1 MMVKQAVSMDWAEEV
16 FDVEVVYIPGVENYS
31 VRCLSCLYLNDEP
44 GSMCVRSKY
53 MYNIVM
59 RNDAACAAECA
70 HSVNAHP
77 CWKGRRGHVGILS
90 TPKHRLQ
97 GRQ

>member
-1 MMVKQAVSMDWAEEV
+1 MVKQAVSIDWAEEV
-16 FDVEVVYIPGVENYS
+16 FDVEVVYVLGIENYS

-44 GSMCVRSKY
+44 GSMCVRNKY

-59 RNDAACAAECA
+59 SNDAECT

-77 CWKGRRGHVGILS
+77 CWKGGQGHVGILS